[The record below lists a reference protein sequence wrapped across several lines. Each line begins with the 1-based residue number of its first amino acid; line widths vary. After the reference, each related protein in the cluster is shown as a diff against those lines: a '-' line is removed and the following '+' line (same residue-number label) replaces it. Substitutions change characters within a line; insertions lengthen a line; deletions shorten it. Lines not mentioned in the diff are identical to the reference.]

1 MSETPERLE
10 REMFEIRSRMTPDI
24 NDLRKHL
31 ESQGVADQVK
41 RTIGQRLGQAA
52 DRGRA
57 NLKAKQQEAAN
68 STRRSLSQL
77 RRKISSGREE

>member
-31 ESQGVADQVK
+31 ESQIVAEQVK
-41 RTIGQRLGQAA
+41 QTIGQRLGQAA
-52 DRGRA
+52 DRGRV

>member
-1 MSETPERLE
+1 
-10 REMFEIRSRMTPDI
+10 MTPNI

-31 ESQGVADQVK
+31 ESQIVAEQVK
-41 RTIGQRLGQAA
+41 QTIGQRLGQAA
-52 DRGRA
+52 DRGRV

>member
-10 REMFEIRSRMTPDI
+10 REMSEIRRRMTPDI

>member
-1 MSETPERLE
+1 MSKTPERLE
-10 REMFEIRSRMTPDI
+10 REMFEIRSRMSPDI
-24 NDLRKHL
+24 NDLRKRL

-41 RTIGQRLGQAA
+41 QTIGQRLGQAA

>member
-10 REMFEIRSRMTPDI
+10 REMFEIRSRMSPDI
-24 NDLRKHL
+24 NDLRKRL

-77 RRKISSGREE
+77 RRKVSSGREE

>member
-10 REMFEIRSRMTPDI
+10 REMSEIRRRMTPDI

-77 RRKISSGREE
+77 RRKISSGQEE

>member
-24 NDLRKHL
+24 NDLHKHL
-31 ESQGVADQVK
+31 ESQIVADQVK
-41 RTIGQRLGQAA
+41 QTIRQRLGQAA